1 MAVLL
6 GTNTATGGGD
16 FFGDGDMYGSRYQ
29 CVTTGSVDTL
39 RILVGSSAYTALR
52 LLIYSDSGSVPNAL
66 LGTSSATAVDNSA
79 VGLAVS
85 PVAVTS
91 GLFYWL
97 FLLPTGGNANL
108 TLVTGGGQRGK
119 NIGVGVTTGPNP
131 WVTAGDGT
139 SADGIPIQGE
149 GTAGGGAII
158 KTGFGRIGP

>member
-91 GLFYWL
+91 GL
-97 FLLPTGGNANL
+97 
-108 TLVTGGGQRGK
+108 TGGGQRGK